1 MHTGDPNTTQADDG
15 RTNVARPILFCF
27 DGSEDAAS
35 AIAAA
40 GRVLAPHVAVV
51 LTVWERAAD
60 WVSHDPATIVTAP
73 VSKFATHSL
82 GLDEIAS
89 EFAHQTAERGAE
101 LARSVGFKAEARVV
115 QGKIWRSI
123 CDVAEELDA
132 EPIVVGARGLSRV
145 QSALLGGVSSAV
157 VVHAHRSVL
166 VIPTD
171 HHHPKSVA

>member
-1 MHTGDPNTTQADDG
+1 MVHTDDPRGTPADDG
-15 RTNVARPILFCF
+15 RASAARRTLLCF

-40 GRVLAPHVAVV
+40 GRLLATRGAVV

-60 WVSHDPATIVTAP
+60 WAPYDPATIGTAP
-73 VSKFATHSL
+73 LSRLASHAL
-82 GLDEIAS
+82 GLDEIAR
-89 EFAHQTAERGAE
+89 EFANETAARGVE
-101 LARSVGFKAEARVV
+101 LANSAGFVAEARVAE
-115 QGKIWRSI
+115 GKVWRSI
-123 CDVAEELDA
+123 CDVAEQLDA

-166 VIPTD
+166 VIPRE
-171 HHHPKSVA
+171 HHHS